1 MTQLIKDFNLI
12 VNPADI
18 SVAHRLGRKPDQG
31 PDKRKIVVELC
42 RRETK
47 QDLLKACRVVKPR
60 NFYVNETLTRTRSTV
75 LYGLRQ
81 ARKKYPNELV
91 SSWPSDCLNYFIGFN
106 SKSVLVVVRIAFQAI
121 ETTYLINEWCNV
133 I

>member
-81 ARKKYPNELV
+81 ARKKYPNI
-91 SSWPSDCLNYFIGFN
+91 S
-106 SKSVLVVVRIAFQAI
+106 LVVVHKTVKFMPGFGHQNPMLLKLEISEF
-121 ETTYLINEWCNV
+121 W
-133 I
+133 